1 LTENVVQNYFVYTM
15 TVVIITIVLRIC
27 RFEIKFERV
36 CFILSDE
43 VVLYKGIECKIFW
56 NYGNG
61 YYEIIFLKE
70 VLLVHE
76 SEITKPAPL
85 LKDTSQV
92 LRSPTKKYF
101 C

>member
-1 LTENVVQNYFVYTM
+1 MTENVVQNYFVYTM
-15 TVVIITIVLRIC
+15 TVVIITIVSICYKTRIC

-36 CFILSDE
+36 CSILSNE
-43 VVLYKGIECKIFW
+43 VVLYKGFECKIFW

-76 SEITKPAPL
+76 SELTKPAP
-85 LKDTSQV
+85 
-92 LRSPTKKYF
+92 F
-101 C
+101 